1 MKKIINNIYLMCSI
15 VLLVVLGACSDED
28 KFMGGNDEIV
38 VTAIMPD
45 DGTTQSHGTL
55 KGVAVSSDD
64 NTLNLITKWKSGDK
78 IQVFVR
84 QDNKVYKVSEESAVY
99 NISSDGKTCSF
110 NFSLPSSIDGARV
123 YDVIGVTGISAQ
135 AADNEVI
142 AISDMIRT
150 NLDSNG
156 EATSPMW
163 FITAKTNTA
172 TNFQAKFQ
180 HLGTYEILHVT
191 NATSGDLTFR
201 HLGFD
206 VSEPWFK
213 CVDNTVLNS
222 TYDPTAHFTEPGDV
236 ASPPIL
242 IKAGKTGKILSWYIP
257 SGSLMEGAKL
267 LALINGKNITSSN
280 TKSSALPIQRG
291 KAYHMYATWDGK
303 QLKLDDNSHG
313 AAEHEYVDLGLP
325 SGTLWATMNVG
336 ANSPEEYG
344 DYFAWGETT
353 PKSVYDWSTYK
364 WCYSNRLTKYC
375 SYSSYGY
382 NDFVDN
388 KTELDLEDDAAYV
401 NWGPGWRM
409 PSLDQIKELINRCDW
424 QWITRNGVNGCLFT
438 SRLNGVSLFLPAA
451 GRIFGS
457 KLGSTGSSGQ
467 YWARTK
473 SSEDPNTANN
483 LVIDPVYEPVAGNY
497 LDRDAGRSIR
507 AVCSSGSGTGGGGGG
522 R

>member
-15 VLLVVLGACSDED
+15 MLLIMLGACSDED
-28 KFMGGNDEIV
+28 KFMGDNDEIV
-38 VTAIMPD
+38 VTATMPD
-45 DGTTQSHGTL
+45 DGTSSNHGTL

-135 AADNEVI
+135 ASGSEVY
-142 AISDMIRT
+142 ATSTLKRM

-213 CVDNTVLNS
+213 YNDNTVLNN
-222 TYDPTAHFTEPGDV
+222 TYDPTAHFTEPGD
-236 ASPPIL
+236 AESPTIL
-242 IKAGKTGKILSWYIP
+242 IKSGKTGKILSWYIP
-257 SGSLMEGAKL
+257 SGLLMEGAKL
-267 LALINGKNITSSN
+267 LALINGKNVTSSN

-303 QLKLDDNSHG
+303 QLKFDDNSHG
-313 AAEHEYVDLGLP
+313 SAEHEYVDLGLP

-344 DYFAWGETT
+344 DYFAWGETEE
-353 PKSVYDWSTYK
+353 KDEYNWSTYK
-364 WCYSNRLTKYC
+364 WCNGDYNKLTKYC
-375 SYSSYGY
+375 NNSSYG
-382 NDFVDN
+382 NNGFTDG
-388 KTELDLEDDAAYV
+388 KTELDPEDDAATA
-401 NWGPGWRM
+401 NWGPEWRM
-409 PSLDQIKELINRCDW
+409 PSQEQMQELIDNVTW
-424 QWITRNGVNGCLFT
+424 QWTTVNGVNGQMIT
-438 SRLNGVSLFLPAA
+438 SNVNGASLFLPAS
-451 GRIFGS
+451 GICYDNVLDDVNTVSSYLSRNLYTIFPNHHYFLYISPWHGIITETGYCS
-457 KLGSTGSSGQ
+457 RSTGQS
-467 YWARTK
+467 
-473 SSEDPNTANN
+473 
-483 LVIDPVYEPVAGNY
+483 V
-497 LDRDAGRSIR
+497 R
-507 AVCSSGSGTGGGGGG
+507 AVYVSQD
-522 R
+522 

>member
-1 MKKIINNIYLMCSI
+1 MCGIAVLM
-15 VLLVVLGACSDED
+15 LLGACADD
-28 KFMGGNDEIV
+28 DRLMGGNGEIV
-38 VTAIMPD
+38 VTAIMPS
-45 DGTTQSHGTL
+45 DGTTPSHGTL

-110 NFSLPSSIDGARV
+110 NFSLPSSVDGSLV

-142 AISDMIRT
+142 ASSTMKRT

-191 NATSGDLTFR
+191 NSSSSDLTFR
-201 HLGFD
+201 HMGFD
-206 VSEPWFK
+206 VSQPWFK
-213 CVDNTVLNS
+213 YHDNTVLNS
-222 TYDPTAHFTEPGDV
+222 SYNPAASSAESGDV
-236 ASPPIL
+236 ESPPIL
-242 IKAGKTGKILSWYIP
+242 IKAGNTGKILSWYMP
-257 SGSLMEGAKL
+257 SGKLMTNAKL
-267 LALINGKNITSSN
+267 LSLINGKSVTSSN
-280 TKSSALPIQRG
+280 TKSSALPIERG

-303 QLKLDDNSHG
+303 QLKFDDNEHG
-313 AAEHEYVDLGLP
+313 AAEHEYVDMGLP

-364 WCYSNRLTKYC
+364 WCNGSSYTMTKYC
-375 SYSSYGY
+375 TISSYGY
-382 NDFVDN
+382 NGFTDN
-388 KTELDLEDDAAYV
+388 KTELDPEDDAATA
-401 NWGPGWRM
+401 NWGPEWRM
-409 PSLDQIKELINRCDW
+409 PSLDQIKELFNECDW
-424 QWITRNGVNGCLFT
+424 QWITRNGVNGCLVT
-438 SRLNGVSLFLPAA
+438 SKHNGVSLFLPAA
-451 GRIFGS
+451 GNIAYFGPNEASTDGLYWSCTLSTSYPNHARALHFEDTGRI
-457 KLGSTGSSGQ
+457 TWNYQ
-467 YWARTK
+467 YFSRY
-473 SSEDPNTANN
+473 S
-483 LVIDPVYEPVAGNY
+483 
-497 LDRDAGRSIR
+497 GRSVR
-507 AVCSSGSGTGGGGGG
+507 AVRVSQN
-522 R
+522 

>member
-1 MKKIINNIYLMCSI
+1 MCSI

-45 DGTTQSHGTL
+45 DGTTPSHGTL

-135 AADNEVI
+135 ASGSEVY
-142 AISDMIRT
+142 ATSTLKRM

-213 CVDNTVLNS
+213 YNDNTALNN
-222 TYDPTAHFTEPGDV
+222 TYDPTASFTEPGDV
-236 ASPPIL
+236 ESPPIL
-242 IKAGKTGKILSWYIP
+242 IRAGKTGKILSWYMP
-257 SGSLMEGAKL
+257 SGKLMTNAKL
-267 LALINGKNITSSN
+267 IALINGQSVTSSN
-280 TKSSALPIQRG
+280 TKSSALPIERG

-303 QLKLDDNSHG
+303 QLKFDDNSHG
-313 AAEHEYVDLGLP
+313 AAEHDYVDLGLP

-336 ANSPEEYG
+336 ASSPEEYG

-353 PKSVYDWSTYK
+353 PKSVYNWSTYK
-364 WCYSNRLTKYC
+364 WFNGSNNTLTKYC
-375 SYSSYGY
+375 TNSSYG
-382 NDFVDN
+382 NNGFVDN
-388 KTELDLEDDAAYV
+388 KTELDPEDDAATA
-401 NWGPGWRM
+401 NWGAMWRM
-409 PSLDQIKELINRCDW
+409 PSLEQIGELYNNCTS
-424 QWITRNGVNGCLFT
+424 QWTTRNGVNGRLFT
-438 SRLNGVSLFLPAA
+438 STINSASLFLPAA
-451 GRIFGS
+451 GYRWDSELNNAGS
-457 KLGSTGSSGQ
+457 NGCYWSRTLDASIPSIAYDLYFNSGDVNWYGSSRCYG
-467 YWARTK
+467 YG
-473 SSEDPNTANN
+473 
-483 LVIDPVYEPVAGNY
+483 V
-497 LDRDAGRSIR
+497 R
-507 AVCSSGSGTGGGGGG
+507 AVRVSQN
-522 R
+522 

>member
-45 DGTTQSHGTL
+45 DGTTPSHGTL

-135 AADNEVI
+135 ASGSEVY
-142 AISDMIRT
+142 ATSTLKRM

-213 CVDNTVLNS
+213 YNDNTALNN
-222 TYDPTAHFTEPGDV
+222 TYDPTASFTEPGDV
-236 ASPPIL
+236 ESPPIL
-242 IKAGKTGKILSWYIP
+242 IRAGKTGKILSWYI
-257 SGSLMEGAKL
+257 AQR
-267 LALINGKNITSSN
+267 LIDGRCKTPCFN
-280 TKSSALPIQRG
+280 QRQEC
-291 KAYHMYATWDGK
+291 H
-303 QLKLDDNSHG
+303 
-313 AAEHEYVDLGLP
+313 
-325 SGTLWATMNVG
+325 
-336 ANSPEEYG
+336 
-344 DYFAWGETT
+344 F
-353 PKSVYDWSTYK
+353 
-364 WCYSNRLTKYC
+364 
-375 SYSSYGY
+375 
-382 NDFVDN
+382 
-388 KTELDLEDDAAYV
+388 
-401 NWGPGWRM
+401 
-409 PSLDQIKELINRCDW
+409 
-424 QWITRNGVNGCLFT
+424 
-438 SRLNGVSLFLPAA
+438 
-451 GRIFGS
+451 
-457 KLGSTGSSGQ
+457 
-467 YWARTK
+467 
-473 SSEDPNTANN
+473 
-483 LVIDPVYEPVAGNY
+483 
-497 LDRDAGRSIR
+497 
-507 AVCSSGSGTGGGGGG
+507 
-522 R
+522 

>member
-15 VLLVVLGACSDED
+15 VLLVVLGACSDEY

-45 DGTTQSHGTL
+45 DGTTPSHGTL

-135 AADNEVI
+135 ASGSEVY
-142 AISDMIRT
+142 ATSTLKRM

-213 CVDNTVLNS
+213 YNDNTALNN
-222 TYDPTAHFTEPGDV
+222 TYDPTASFTEPGDV
-236 ASPPIL
+236 ESPPIL
-242 IKAGKTGKILSWYIP
+242 IKSGKTGKILSWYMP

-303 QLKLDDNSHG
+303 QLKFDDNSHG

-344 DYFAWGETT
+344 YYFAWGETEE
-353 PKSVYDWSTYK
+353 KNSYNWSSYK
-364 WCYSNRLTKYC
+364 WCMGGSFVNMTKYC
-375 SYSSYGY
+375 TRSNCGY
-382 NDFVDN
+382 NGFVDN
-388 KTELDLEDDAAYV
+388 KFELDSEDDAATA
-401 NWGPGWRM
+401 NWGAEWRT
-409 PSLDQIKELINRCDW
+409 PSGNQIYELLQNCNSVW
-424 QWITRNGVNGCLFT
+424 TTMNGESGRLFT
-438 SRLNGVSLFLPAA
+438 SKNNGASLFFPAA
-451 GRIFGS
+451 GFYGEYGPNYVGSRGLYWSCSITVDIFNAYS
-457 KLGSTGSSGQ
+457 FDFD
-467 YWARTK
+467 
-473 SSEDPNTANN
+473 SEDVERDRSDRNN
-483 LVIDPVYEPVAGNY
+483 GLCV
-497 LDRDAGRSIR
+497 R
-507 AVCSSGSGTGGGGGG
+507 AVRSDGSDTGGGSGH
-522 R
+522 

>member
-1 MKKIINNIYLMCSI
+1 MCSI

-28 KFMGGNDEIV
+28 KFMGGNGEIV
-38 VTAIMPD
+38 VTAIMPS
-45 DGTTQSHGTL
+45 DGTTPSHGTL

-135 AADNEVI
+135 ASGSEVY
-142 AISDMIRT
+142 ATSTLKRM

-213 CVDNTVLNS
+213 YNDNTALNN
-222 TYDPTAHFTEPGDV
+222 TYDPTASFTEPGDV
-236 ASPPIL
+236 ESPPIL
-242 IKAGKTGKILSWYIP
+242 IKSGKTGKILSWYMP

-303 QLKLDDNSHG
+303 QLKFVDNSHG

-336 ANSPEEYG
+336 ANSPEDYG

-364 WCYSNRLTKYC
+364 WCNGSSDTMTKYC
-375 SYSSYGY
+375 TISSYGY
-382 NDFVDN
+382 NGFTDN
-388 KTELDLEDDAAYV
+388 KTELDPEDDAAYV
-401 NWGPGWRM
+401 NWGPEWRM
-409 PSLDQIKELINRCDW
+409 PSYDQIQELQNNCTSKW
-424 QWITRNGVNGCLFT
+424 TTRNGVKGRLFT
-438 SRLNGVSLFLPAA
+438 SKKNGASVFLLAA
-451 GRIFGS
+451 GYRWGGELYGAGSDGDYWSRTLDADYPRYAFSLYFGS
-457 KLGSTGSSGQ
+457 GDVTWYSLAWNRS
-467 YWARTK
+467 
-473 SSEDPNTANN
+473 
-483 LVIDPVYEPVAGNY
+483 L
-497 LDRDAGRSIR
+497 GRSVR
-507 AVCSSGSGTGGGGGG
+507 AV
-522 R
+522 RVPQN

>member
-1 MKKIINNIYLMCSI
+1 MCSI

-45 DGTTQSHGTL
+45 DGTTPSHGTL

-84 QDNKVYKVSEESAVY
+84 QDNKVYKASEESAVY
-99 NISSDGKTCSF
+99 NISSNGKTCSF

-163 FITAKTNTA
+163 FITAKTNTM

-222 TYDPTAHFTEPGDV
+222 TYDPTAHFTESGDV

-242 IKAGKTGKILSWYIP
+242 IRAGKTGKILSWYMP

-280 TKSSALPIQRG
+280 TKSSALPIERG

-303 QLKLDDNSHG
+303 QLKFDDNSHG
-313 AAEHEYVDLGLP
+313 VAEGLVAYYPFNGNANDESGNGNHGEIRGNVVLTSDRFGNSNSAYKFPGQSFNYISVPDNEILHISSFTLSAWFYTDADNYGSGYLICKGRDIIDGSYRLGV
-325 SGTLWATMNVG
+325 GGVG
-336 ANSPEEYG
+336 AETEYG
-344 DYFAWGETT
+344 QINGAGIEEIPSVKVWHMATGTVEGDRAKFYLDGNLVAEETLSK
-353 PKSVYDWSTYK
+353 PFVYDNSE
-364 WCYSNRLTKYC
+364 SLTFGMHY
-375 SYSSYGY
+375 YSSVPSYWTYPYLGIIDDIRIY
-382 NDFVDN
+382 NRVL
-388 KTELDLEDDAAYV
+388 TQEEI
-401 NWGPGWRM
+401 R
-409 PSLDQIKELINRCDW
+409 SLYNE
-424 QWITRNGVNGCLFT
+424 
-438 SRLNGVSLFLPAA
+438 
-451 GRIFGS
+451 
-457 KLGSTGSSGQ
+457 
-467 YWARTK
+467 
-473 SSEDPNTANN
+473 
-483 LVIDPVYEPVAGNY
+483 
-497 LDRDAGRSIR
+497 
-507 AVCSSGSGTGGGGGG
+507 
-522 R
+522 